1 MDEILQLQTKDIVV
15 SLRQAKLQDGLIHL
29 MLDT

>member
-1 MDEILQLQTKDIVV
+1 MDEILQLQTKDTVV
-15 SLRQAKLQDGLIHL
+15 SLRQAKLQYGLIRL